1 MYRESKRNEV
11 IRKFNKE
18 REKER
23 EVSSS
28 KKNINKVP
36 TKAKKKNKSRVLKD
50 LEDISVFNY
59 FFK

>member
-1 MYRESKRNEV
+1 MYRESRRNEI

-18 REKER
+18 HK
-23 EVSSS
+23 VSSS
-28 KKNINKVP
+28 KKTINKTP
-36 TKAKKKNKSRVLKD
+36 TKAKKKNKSIVLKD